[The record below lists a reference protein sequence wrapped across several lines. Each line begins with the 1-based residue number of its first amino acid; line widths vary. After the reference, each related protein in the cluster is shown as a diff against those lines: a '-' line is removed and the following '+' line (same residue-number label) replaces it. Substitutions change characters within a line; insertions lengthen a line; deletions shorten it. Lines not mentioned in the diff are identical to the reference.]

1 MATVAAVYRKRL
13 SRETGSTTKD
23 WGGRISVALI
33 YPNYYQVG
41 MSNLGFQAVYGILN
55 DHPGVVCERVFLPD
69 EDELAIYKRAN
80 HPLLSYESQAPV
92 QGFDLLAFSLSFE
105 NDYPNVLTVL
115 DLANIPL
122 ISGDR
127 GEDHPL
133 IVAGGVA
140 AFMNPEPLSDFIDF
154 FLLGEAE
161 VVLEEF
167 LTAFLALRSS
177 QLNRQ
182 DAVRGL
188 AQEVEGLYCPSL
200 YRIEY
205 KEDGSIGSFEPS
217 IPSIHATVTVAKRAT
232 LEGFPC
238 TSRILTPSTEF
249 ADTTLVEL
257 NRGCGIG
264 CRFCAAGYVYRPPR
278 LPKEGEVKDF
288 FDEILAENRRLGLIS
303 PTVSDLPNIEG
314 LTSHILEKGGD
325 FTTSSLRAS
334 SVTQGLLDNL
344 KRSGQKTLTIA
355 IETGTDRLR
364 RVINKKVTNR
374 EITDTMVRIARTGFF
389 HLKLYF
395 IIGLP
400 TETREDVRSIV
411 SLVKSVRHHII
422 KESRGRKRI
431 GRLRLSINCFVPKPF
446 TPFQWVPMEGV
457 DSLKDKQRL
466 LKRSLSAEGGI
477 TIGVDVPRWAYVQT
491 LLAMGDRRVGRM
503 LLSTHRNGGNW
514 KQTFRSSDIN
524 PDFFVYRQKDLD
536 EILPWDF
543 IDHGIDKSYLEEEY
557 HLALAERESPACDVG
572 ACTRCGVCPEFFQA

>member
-1 MATVAAVYRKRL
+1 MATIAALYRKRL
-13 SRETGSTTKD
+13 SRERGAVKKD
-23 WGGRISVALI
+23 WGGKISVALI

-41 MSNLGFQAVYGILN
+41 MSNLGFQTVHGLLN
-55 DHPGVVCERVFLPD
+55 DHPAVVSERVFLPD
-69 EDELAIYKRAN
+69 EDELAIYTRAN

-92 QGFDLLAFSLSFE
+92 RSFDILAFSLSFE
-105 NDYPNVLTVL
+105 NDYPNVLTIL
-115 DLANIPL
+115 ELANIPL
-122 ISGDR
+122 MSGDR
-127 GEDHPL
+127 GEDHPI

-140 AFMNPEPLSDFIDF
+140 TFMNPEPLSEFIDL

-161 VVLEEF
+161 VLLEEF
-167 LTAFLALRSS
+167 LTTFLALRSS
-177 QLNRQ
+177 QLNKEGTL
-182 DAVRGL
+182 RGL

-200 YRIEY
+200 YRVEY

-217 IPSIHATVTVAKRAT
+217 TPKIPPAVTVAKRDT
-232 LEGFPC
+232 LEGFPS

-278 LPKEGEVKDF
+278 LPREGEMMGCL
-288 FDEILAENRRLGLIS
+288 DEILADNRRLGLIS

-314 LTSHILEKGGD
+314 LTSHILEKGGS

-334 SVTQGLLDNL
+334 SVTGELIENL
-344 KRSGQKTLTIA
+344 KRSGQRTLTIA

-364 RVINKKVTNR
+364 RVVNKKVTNR
-374 EITDTMVRIARTGFF
+374 EITETMVRIARAGFF

-400 TETREDVRSIV
+400 TETRQDVRSIV
-411 SLVKSVRHHII
+411 SLVKSIRHHII

-431 GRLRLSINCFVPKPF
+431 GRIRLSINCFVPKPF
-446 TPFQWVPMEGV
+446 TPFQWFPMEGV
-457 DSLKDKQRL
+457 ESLKDKQRL
-466 LKRSLSAEGGI
+466 LKKSLSAEGGI
-477 TIGVDVPRWAYVQT
+477 TVSVDVPRWAYIQT

-524 PDFFVYRQKDLD
+524 PDFYVYRQKDLD

-543 IDHGIDKSYLEEEY
+543 IDHGIDKSYLKEEY
-557 HLALAERESPACDVG
+557 HLALEERESPACDVG
-572 ACTRCGVCPEFFQA
+572 GCTRCGVCG